1 MNKPE
6 SFSQEQQAYLQG
18 LLLGNDVARKI
29 RNLPVLSGSGIGLP
43 KVASIVTPNG
53 TTMQIG
59 GHGHASSPH
68 LPTIHLDAQQRF
80 ESAGKSLVAE
90 EKAKR
95 GKSGLGMWS
104 EIGERAAKGE
114 FPKGTDVFMTKYHGL
129 FYVAPAENAFM
140 CRMRLPG
147 GVLRSDQLSG
157 LADIADQFAGGYAD
171 VTTRAN
177 LQLREI
183 QAGDAL
189 NVLMG
194 LRDLGI
200 VTQGSGADNIRNVTA
215 STLSG
220 IDDMELIETLPLA
233 RELHYH
239 ILHKPELYG
248 LPRKFNIAFDGSG
261 RISSLAETNDISW
274 HAVEVSE
281 SNDGLAAGVYFF
293 LGLGG
298 ITGHGDFAHPTG
310 VLAKPEECVAISES
324 ILRVFIRH
332 GDRTDRTKA
341 RLKYLLDA
349 WGFERFLAE
358 VETDLEWPLRKVSRD
373 RYVQP
378 NNIDRWAHVD
388 VHPQKQPGLSYV
400 GVVLPVGRVTSL
412 QCRGLA
418 KIASRFGSGSIRLT
432 VWQNLIIPDISAEDI
447 QAVQRAI
454 EELELDWRASSFRAG
469 LVACT
474 GSAGCKFAAA
484 DTKKHA
490 MILAEYLED
499 RFDFDQ
505 PINIHFTGCHHSC
518 AQHAIGDIGL
528 IATKV
533 EVGEEMVEGY
543 HVLVGGR
550 TGIDFAIGK
559 KLFESVLISE
569 LPAAIESILDYYLK
583 NKKERESFTDF
594 AQRCELFA
602 KRTELLNS
610 RSGESIHRP
619 QSHSHREGR
628 AKREEGEVR
637 EAVV

>member
-29 RNLPVLSGSGIGLP
+29 RNLPVLSGSGISLP
-43 KVASIVTPNG
+43 QVASLGAPNG
-53 TTMQIG
+53 TSVQIG
-59 GHGHASSPH
+59 GHGNSSSSH
-68 LPTIHLDAQQRF
+68 LPAIHAEAQQRF
-80 ESAGKSLVAE
+80 ETAGKTLVAE

-95 GKSGLGMWS
+95 DKSGLGMWS

-129 FYVAPAENAFM
+129 FFVAPAQNAFM
-140 CRMRLPG
+140 CRMRIPG

-157 LADIADQFAGGYAD
+157 LADMADQFAGGYAD

-177 LQLREI
+177 FQLREI
-183 QAGDAL
+183 QAGDAV

-200 VTQGSGADNIRNVTA
+200 VTQGAGADNIRNVTA

-220 IDDMELIETLPLA
+220 IDETELIETLPLA

-274 HAVEVSE
+274 HAVAVTE
-281 SNDGLAAGVYFF
+281 SGDGLEAGVYFL

-298 ITGHGDFAHPTG
+298 ITGHGDFARPTG
-310 VLAKPEECVAISES
+310 VLAKPDECVAISEA
-324 ILRVFIRH
+324 ILRVFIMH
-332 GDRTDRTKA
+332 GDRTDRKKA
-341 RLKYLLDA
+341 RLKYVLDV
-349 WGFERFLAE
+349 WGFEKFLTE
-358 VETDLEWPLRKVSRD
+358 VEKDLKRPLKKVASD
-373 RYVQP
+373 RFIQP

-388 VHPQKQPGLSYV
+388 VHSQKQPGLCYV
-400 GVVLPVGRVTSL
+400 GVVLPVGRITSQ

-418 KIASRFGSGSIRLT
+418 KIAARFGSGSIRLT
-432 VWQNLIIPDISAEDI
+432 VWQNLIIPDIATKDM
-447 QAVQRAI
+447 QAVQQAI
-454 EELELDWRASSFRAG
+454 EELGLDWRASSFRAG
-469 LVACT
+469 IVACT

-490 MILAEYLED
+490 IILAEYLED
-499 RFDFDQ
+499 RFDLDQ

-533 EVGEEMVEGY
+533 EVGEELVEGY

-559 KLFESVLISE
+559 KLIESVVFSE

-583 NKKERESFTDF
+583 NKNERESFADF
-594 AQRCELFA
+594 SQRCDLFTQYTVPVLA
-602 KRTELLNS
+602 T
-610 RSGESIHRP
+610 RS
-619 QSHSHREGR
+619 
-628 AKREEGEVR
+628 
-637 EAVV
+637 

>member
-29 RNLPVLSGSGIGLP
+29 RNLPVLSGSGISLP
-43 KVASIVTPNG
+43 KVATNGAPNGAPNG
-53 TTMQIG
+53 TSVQIG
-59 GHGHASSPH
+59 GHGNASSSH
-68 LPTIHLDAQQRF
+68 LPGIHAAAQQRF
-80 ESAGKSLVAE
+80 ETAGKTLVAE

-95 GKSGLGMWS
+95 DKSGLGMWS

-129 FYVAPAENAFM
+129 FFVAPAQNAFM
-140 CRMRLPG
+140 CRMRIPG

-157 LADIADQFAGGYAD
+157 LADMADQFAGGYAD

-177 LQLREI
+177 FQLREI
-183 QAGDAL
+183 QAGDAV

-200 VTQGSGADNIRNVTA
+200 VTQGAGADNIRNVTA

-220 IDDMELIETLPLA
+220 IDETELIETLPLA

-274 HAVEVSE
+274 HAVAVTE
-281 SNDGLAAGVYFF
+281 SGDGLEAGVYFL

-298 ITGHGDFAHPTG
+298 ITGHGDFARPTG
-310 VLAKPEECVAISES
+310 VLAKPDECVAISEA
-324 ILRVFIRH
+324 ILRVFIMH
-332 GDRTDRTKA
+332 GDRTDRKKA
-341 RLKYLLDA
+341 RLKYVLDV
-349 WGFERFLAE
+349 WGFEKFLTE
-358 VETDLEWPLRKVSRD
+358 VEKDLKRPLQKVASD
-373 RYVQP
+373 RFIQP

-388 VHPQKQPGLSYV
+388 VHPQKQSGLYYV
-400 GVVLPVGRVTSL
+400 GVVLPVGRITSQ

-418 KIASRFGSGSIRLT
+418 KIAARFGSGSIRLT
-432 VWQNLIIPDISAEDI
+432 VWQNLIIPDIATKDM
-447 QAVQRAI
+447 QAVQQAI
-454 EELELDWRASSFRAG
+454 EELGLDWRASSFRAG
-469 LVACT
+469 IVACT

-490 MILAEYLED
+490 IILAEYLED
-499 RFDFDQ
+499 RFDLDQ

-533 EVGEEMVEGY
+533 EVGEELVEGY

-559 KLFESVLISE
+559 KLIESVVVSE

-583 NKKERESFTDF
+583 NKNERESFADF
-594 AQRCELFA
+594 VQRCDLINQYTVPVSA
-602 KRTELLNS
+602 A
-610 RSGESIHRP
+610 RS
-619 QSHSHREGR
+619 
-628 AKREEGEVR
+628 
-637 EAVV
+637 

>member
-29 RNLPVLSGSGIGLP
+29 RNLPVLSGSGMAFPNI
-43 KVASIVTPNG
+43 ASGAPNG
-53 TTMQIG
+53 TTVQIG
-59 GHGHASSPH
+59 GHGQASSSH
-68 LPTIHLDAQQRF
+68 LPAIHLEAQHRL
-80 ESAGKSLVAE
+80 ETAGKTLVAE

-95 GKSGLGMWS
+95 EKSGLGMWS

-129 FYVAPAENAFM
+129 FYVAPAQNSFM

-157 LADIADQFAGGYAD
+157 LADVADQFAGGYAD

-177 LQLREI
+177 FQLREI

-200 VTQGSGADNIRNVTA
+200 VTQGAGADNIRNVTA

-220 IDDMELIETLPLA
+220 IDKTELIETLPLA

-274 HAVEVSE
+274 HAVEVHE
-281 SNDGLAAGVYFF
+281 SSDGLEAGIYFL

-298 ITGHGDFAHPTG
+298 ITGHGDFARPTG
-310 VLAKPEECVAISES
+310 VLAKQEECVAISEA
-324 ILRVFIRH
+324 ILRVFIMH
-332 GDRTDRTKA
+332 GDRTDRKKA
-341 RLKYLLDA
+341 RLKYVLDS
-349 WGFERFLAE
+349 WGFEKFLTE
-358 VETDLEWPLRKVSRD
+358 VETDLKRPLRKVSSD
-373 RYVQP
+373 RFIQP

-388 VHPQKQPGLSYV
+388 VHPQKQPGLNYI
-400 GVVLPVGRVTSL
+400 GVVLPVGRITSQ

-432 VWQNLIIPDISAEDI
+432 VWQNLIIPDIASDDI
-447 QAVQRAI
+447 QAVQQAI
-454 EELELDWRASSFRAG
+454 EELGLDWRSSIFRAG

-490 MILAEYLED
+490 MILAEFLED
-499 RFDFDQ
+499 RFDLDQ

-559 KLFESVLISE
+559 GLVESVVSSE
-569 LPAAIESILDYYLK
+569 VPIVIESILDYYVK
-583 NKKERESFTDF
+583 NKNEGESFADF
-594 AQRCELFA
+594 SRRCDLLT
-602 KRTELLNS
+602 KRTELFKS
-610 RSGESIHRP
+610 RSGESILQAITP
-619 QSHSHREGR
+619 SKPEMELNPS
-628 AKREEGEVR
+628 
-637 EAVV
+637 

>member
-18 LLLGNDVARKI
+18 LLLGTDVARKI
-29 RNLPVLSGSGIGLP
+29 RSLPVISGSGIGLANGWP
-43 KVASIVTPNG
+43 SEGSPNWISA
-53 TTMQIG
+53 QVG
-59 GHGHASSPH
+59 GESAIASSH
-68 LPTIHLDAQQRF
+68 LPSIHLEALQRL
-80 ESAGKSLVAE
+80 EATGKTLVAE

-95 GKSGLGMWS
+95 DKSGLGTWS
-104 EIGERAAKGE
+104 EIGERAIKGE

-129 FYVAPAENAFM
+129 FYVAPAQNSFM
-140 CRMRLPG
+140 CRMRIPG

-157 LADIADQFAGGYAD
+157 LADVADQFAGGYAD
-171 VTTRAN
+171 ITTRAN

-183 QAGDAL
+183 QASNAL

-200 VTQGSGADNIRNVTA
+200 VTQGAGADNIRNVTA

-220 IDDMELIETLPLA
+220 IDSSELIETLPLA

-274 HAVEVSE
+274 HAVEVTE
-281 SNDGLAAGVYFF
+281 SSDGLEAGVYFL

-298 ITGHGDFAHPTG
+298 ITGHGDFARSTG
-310 VLAKPEECVAISES
+310 VLARPNECVAISEA
-324 ILRVFIRH
+324 ILRVFIVH
-332 GDRTDRTKA
+332 GDRTDRKKA
-341 RLKYLLDA
+341 RLKYVLDA
-349 WGFERFLAE
+349 CGIEKFLQL
-358 VETDLEWPLRKVSRD
+358 VESELKQSLRKVPRD
-373 RYVQP
+373 RFVQP
-378 NNIDRWAHVD
+378 NHIDRWAHVD
-388 VHPQKQPGLSYV
+388 VHSQKQPGLSYV

-418 KIASRFGSGSIRLT
+418 KIASRFGSSSIRLT
-432 VWQNLIIPDISAEDI
+432 VWQNLIIPDIANVDI
-447 QAVQRAI
+447 ESVQRSI
-454 EELELDWRASSFRAG
+454 EELGLGWRTSSFRAG

-484 DTKKHA
+484 DTKKHS
-490 MILAEYLED
+490 MILAEYLEE
-499 RFDFDQ
+499 RFELDQ

-518 AQHAIGDIGL
+518 AQHAIGDLGL

-533 EVGEEMVEGY
+533 EVGEEMLEGY
-543 HVLVGGR
+543 HIVVGGR

-559 KLFESVLISE
+559 KLFESVAFSDV
-569 LPAAIESILDYYLK
+569 PAAIESILDHYIK
-583 NKKERESFTDF
+583 NRNSQESFADF
-594 AQRCELFA
+594 VQRYDLHSRLA
-602 KRTELLNS
+602 LNP
-610 RSGESIHRP
+610 RSSRP
-619 QSHSHREGR
+619 QFETDTPSSLEMELNRQ
-628 AKREEGEVR
+628 
-637 EAVV
+637 